1 MKHSNSSR
9 DAGRGTAFGNAE
21 PFPSAAEL
29 AADDWFLTEL
39 AAGNDDASGAGLY
52 GTDAHLAELF
62 VRAGHR
68 ANADVPPV
76 PELDLD
82 AVLGRFDI
90 VDVEALPVDDES
102 EPVGAAS
109 VNGVDDID
117 VGDGADVDD
126 APATGRL
133 REVGKRGGSDGDGE
147 ARRWWYPTR
156 VGSAMLGAAASFL
169 LVAGGIGAI
178 QNAGPGGVL
187 WPVKQNLFGA
197 HTAEVELASTL
208 EEADAA
214 SDAGDIERA
223 EELLAR
229 AQELMEQVNEADRAA
244 LAERM
249 RQSEARVR
257 TVTATATPTTVTNNR
272 TETRVETRT
281 RTPETV
287 TRTPDTVTQ
296 TETATETVTETA
308 TVTATTPGTP
318 GDGESLPFD
327 GGVESPVV
335 PPVAGY

>member
-1 MKHSNSSR
+1 
-9 DAGRGTAFGNAE
+9 
-21 PFPSAAEL
+21 
-29 AADDWFLTEL
+29 
-39 AAGNDDASGAGLY
+39 
-52 GTDAHLAELF
+52 
-62 VRAGHR
+62 
-68 ANADVPPV
+68 
-76 PELDLD
+76 
-82 AVLGRFDI
+82 
-90 VDVEALPVDDES
+90 
-102 EPVGAAS
+102 
-109 VNGVDDID
+109 
-117 VGDGADVDD
+117 
-126 APATGRL
+126 
-133 REVGKRGGSDGDGE
+133 
-147 ARRWWYPTR
+147 
-156 VGSAMLGAAASFL
+156 MLGAAASFL